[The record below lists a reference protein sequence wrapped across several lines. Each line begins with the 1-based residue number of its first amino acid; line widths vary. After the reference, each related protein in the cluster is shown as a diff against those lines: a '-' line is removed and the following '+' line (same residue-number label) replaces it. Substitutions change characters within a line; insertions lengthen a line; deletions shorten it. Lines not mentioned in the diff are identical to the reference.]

1 MTANLILKVRKIAH
15 ALPEAHEVEAWGA
28 PTFLL
33 TNAKNNGRA
42 APGVIESD

>member
-1 MTANLILKVRKIAH
+1 MPANPIRKLRKIALV
-15 ALPEAHEVEAWGA
+15 LPKAHEGEAWGA

-42 APGVIESD
+42 ALGVIGSD